1 MKRIKY
7 EDIQT
12 SVQNYIKQR
21 NLKSA
26 TINSNS
32 TTTTATT
39 IKTDNILFKSKNLSP
54 NNQQLLFKTQLTTDK
69 IDAELNEMAL
79 NDLVLMEST
88 INDFYAFTFD
98 SSTDLDYL
106 KQYKL

>member
-32 TTTTATT
+32 TTTAT
-39 IKTDNILFKSKNLSP
+39 IKTDNLLFKSKNLSSP

-69 IDAELNEMAL
+69 IDSELNEMAL

>member
-26 TINSNS
+26 TITSNS
-32 TTTTATT
+32 TTTAT
-39 IKTDNILFKSKNLSP
+39 IKTDNLLFKSKNLSP

-69 IDAELNEMAL
+69 IDSELNEMAL